1 MSIAF
6 EIFRGDTAPV
16 PLNFVQLESPEDA
29 YNLTGISTLVI
40 AADTAQ
46 NPTDE
51 TTQLWAVTMSIL
63 SPTAGTATFSLNATQ
78 ADMTPATYW
87 FDVQATLSVGGT
99 LRTLFKGQFRV
110 KQDINK

>member
-6 EIFRGDTAPV
+6 EMFRGDTAPIG
-16 PLNFVQLESPEDA
+16 LNFVQKENRNAAFD
-29 YNLTGISTLVI
+29 LTGISTMVI
-40 AADTAQ
+40 AADTQQ

-51 TTQLWAVTMSIL
+51 TTQLWAVTMSIT
-63 SPTAGTATFSLNATQ
+63 SAANGTTTFALNSTQ
-78 ADMTPATYW
+78 ADMDPAVYW
-87 FDVQATLSVGGT
+87 FDVQATYTAGST